1 MDEIPGDPLIA
12 RRYRLVRFIAQ
23 GGMGEVYEAHDEL
36 LGSRVALKMIRRDLL
51 SRPLA
56 RERFK
61 RETSLAM
68 RVTHQNVCRIF
79 DLGEHQDSR
88 TGEMVT
94 FLTMEFLDGPTL
106 ETWLLDKG
114 RLEAEEALP
123 IALQLAAGLAA
134 AHDAGVI
141 HRDLK
146 SANIMLVPS
155 PQGARVVI
163 TDFGLARSS
172 LEEGIATGLTSVESA
187 IGTPAYMSPE
197 QAEGRPL
204 TPASDI
210 YSLGVVLFE
219 MVTGIWPHR
228 APTPMAMLLRRIQ
241 DPPPSPRSVVPG
253 LDPLWDAVVLRCLE
267 VSPARRFPGGR
278 EVAAALEGRIPV
290 WPGGRA
296 PSPAGN
302 AASLAR
308 TVPGFTSSPGR
319 LLRRRRSLAL
329 GATLSIVVVALVTL
343 AFWNWSRP
351 AASPVEPRVKSRRS
365 IAILGFRNLSQS
377 PDAAWLSTALSEML
391 TAELSAGGALRTVPG
406 ESVARMKRELSLLE
420 AETLARD
427 TLTRVSDLV
436 GADFVLVGSY
446 LAVPRDTSEP
456 LRLVL
461 TLQDAATGSTTRTF
475 TETGTVAEILPLV
488 SRTGEELRKAMG
500 VAPPSSEESS
510 QARASFSR
518 DPEALRLYSNGLSLL
533 RAFDPRGARESLVQ
547 AARID
552 EGNPLVHAALAE
564 AFSSLGYD
572 AKARDAVQRAFAL
585 SSTLGREER
594 LFLEGRKAE
603 IEGSWERA
611 IESYRTLY
619 GFFPDNLDYG
629 LKLASAQSAARRG
642 KDALVTVESL
652 RHLPAPSSLDPRI
665 DLAELEAAREL
676 AEFRRAKLAG
686 ERAVERGRTSGARL
700 LVAQGELRLVSIL
713 LRLGETSA
721 AQQAGQA
728 ARKTFASAGDRVG
741 EARSV
746 DRLGAAAYENG
757 EYRQAQEL
765 FSEALALWRETG
777 NVAGTALAL
786 NDLAS
791 AHHVLGDL
799 DRARSMYEELLKW
812 SREVADPGFESLALV
827 NLGLVAYQGGE
838 LERARTL
845 SRQALAIGEPT
856 GMKMVSAWA
865 RIAAGRADLASGN
878 LDAATEGFEFARSWG
893 AEHGDRAMESEG
905 LQRLAEAARLSGRSK
920 DARGFLEKALALR
933 KAAGNRAALAESELE
948 LARLALDEGSAA
960 EALPLLH
967 SAVGAFQGGGI
978 RDGEARANALLATT
992 LTLLDRTPEARTALD
1007 RTLTLLPRC
1016 QDVPMRLSTIASAAR
1031 ARWAAGDTT
1040 EAGNDLRKALSVA
1053 RTTLDAVAECELR
1066 LALAAVERGSGKVA
1080 DARRSCAQLVAFATE
1095 RKLGLFV
1102 AKAREEAALLPR

>member
-1 MDEIPGDPLIA
+1 MDLVPGDQLIA
-12 RRYRLVRFIAQ
+12 RRYRLIRFIAQ

-51 SRPLA
+51 SRPVA

-88 TGEMVT
+88 TGEALT

-106 ETWLLDKG
+106 ESWLLDKG
-114 RLEAEEALP
+114 KLEAQEALP

-155 PQGARVVI
+155 APGTRVVI

-172 LEEGIATGLTSVESA
+172 LEEGIATGLTSIESA

-204 TPASDI
+204 TPASDL

-253 LDPLWDAVVLRCLE
+253 LDPLWDAVILRCLE
-267 VSPARRFPGGR
+267 VSPSRRFPGGR

-290 WPGGRA
+290 WPGGRE
-296 PSPAGN
+296 PSPAGH

-308 TVPGFTSSPGR
+308 TVPGLNSSPVR
-319 LLRRRRSLAL
+319 LLRRRRTFAL
-329 GATLSIVVVALVTL
+329 GATLSVVVVALVAL
-343 AFWNWSRP
+343 AIWSRQRRP
-351 AASPVEPRVKSRRS
+351 PGTVETRVKARQS
-365 IAILGFRNLSQS
+365 IAILGFRNLSQK

-406 ESVARMKRELSLLE
+406 ESVARMKRELSLPE
-420 AETLARD
+420 AETLARE
-427 TLTRVSDLV
+427 TLTRVGELV

-446 LAVPRDTSEP
+446 LAVPREPSEP
-456 LRLVL
+456 LRLVV
-461 TLQDAATGSTTRTF
+461 TLQDATTGETTRTF
-475 TETGTVAEILPLV
+475 TQTGTVAEILTLV
-488 SRTGEELRKAMG
+488 SRTGEELRRALG
-500 VAPPSSEESS
+500 VTPPSSEESS
-510 QARASFSR
+510 QARSSFSH

-547 AARID
+547 AARVD
-552 EGNPLVHAALAE
+552 AGNPLVHAALAE

-572 AKARDAVQRAFAL
+572 QKARDAIQQAFAL
-585 SSTLGREER
+585 SATLGREER

-603 IEGSWERA
+603 IEGSWEKA

-629 LKLASAQSAARRG
+629 LKLASAQSRARRG

-676 AEFRRAKLAG
+676 AEYRRAKLAG

-700 LVAQGELRLVSIL
+700 LVAQGELRLVGIL
-713 LRLGETSA
+713 VRLGETSA
-721 AQQAGQA
+721 AEVAGRA
-728 ARKTFASAGDRVG
+728 ARKTFEETGDRVG

-746 DRLGAAAYENG
+746 DRLGAIAYEDGN
-757 EYRQAQEL
+757 YRQAQAL
-765 FSEALALWRETG
+765 FSEALALWRQTG
-777 NVAGTALAL
+777 NVTGTALAL

-791 AHHVLGDL
+791 AHQVLGDL
-799 DRARSMYEELLKW
+799 DRARLIYEELLKG
-812 SREVADPGFESLALV
+812 SREMADPGMESLSLV
-827 NLGLVAYQGGE
+827 NLGLVAYQRGE
-838 LERARTL
+838 LERARSL
-845 SRQALAIGEPT
+845 ARQALAIGEQT
-856 GMKMVSAWA
+856 GMKTVAAWA
-865 RIAAGRADLASGN
+865 RIAVGRADLAAGN
-878 LDAATEGFEFARSWG
+878 LGAAIESFELARSWG
-893 AEHGDRAMESEG
+893 MEHGDRAMESEG

-920 DARGFLEKALALR
+920 DARTFLEKARALR
-933 KAAGNRAALAESELE
+933 KAAGNRAALAESDLE
-948 LARLALDEGSAA
+948 LALLALDEGKAA
-960 EALPLLH
+960 EALPLLQA
-967 SAVGAFQGGGI
+967 SVAAFQGGGI
-978 RDGEARANALLATT
+978 RDGEARASALLATA
-992 LTLLDRTPEARTALD
+992 LTHLERFPEARSALD
-1007 RTLTLLPRC
+1007 RATTLLPGC
-1016 QDVPMRLSTIASAAR
+1016 QDVPMRLLTIASAAR
-1031 ARWAAGDTT
+1031 ARAAAGGAAQVETDL
-1040 EAGNDLRKALSVA
+1040 GNGLSVA
-1053 RTTLDAVAECELR
+1053 RTTLDVVAECELR
-1066 LALAAVERGSGKVA
+1066 LALAAVERSSGRVA
-1080 DARRSCAQLVAFATE
+1080 DAGRSYAQLVAFATE
-1095 RKLGLFV
+1095 RKLGLFA